1 MRFIKNNLKVL
12 IAFILGTIL
21 SGVTVYA
28 TSLIASSNVSID
40 NSAMQLTKNGQ
51 SVNNAQDA
59 IEAIYTKAST
69 IGCPTGY
76 EMYQIGSYTL
86 TCRSTSAPICKRATV
101 LHTETCENGSS
112 TDNHYCYADGYY
124 VGGSKNTTTITYGTL
139 GTTGQYPQTG
149 DAFDCDVNGD
159 GFYNSDTER
168 FYYVSDYFD
177 TNTQSFDTT
186 RATLIYYKNFS
197 GGQASDAGVA
207 YYASANENWHGPAT
221 AIAALP
227 NNKANGGQ
235 WRNDLLKTQDRKIL
249 SCNNA
254 SCGTFGTETTDGT
267 TTHTIENPISPNP
280 PLYSGK
286 AARLLTLKE
295 FYTGCSSLGM
305 TPSTSEGSIKTGC
318 NFIYEN
324 TKYAK
329 SSKGSYGPCLEN
341 PRATLLTHSWGVHA
355 DLRYVFNYSTS
366 GTGRGARPAIDVL
379 YSNILY

>member
-1 MRFIKNNLKVL
+1 MRFIKNNIKVI
-12 IAFILGTIL
+12 IAVILVVIL
-21 SGVTVYA
+21 YGATVYA
-28 TSLIASSNVSID
+28 TAYIASSNVSID
-40 NSAMQLTKNGQ
+40 NSQMQLTNNGQ
-51 SVNNAQDA
+51 SVNNVQDA

-76 EMYQIGSYTL
+76 EMVSLGSYTL
-86 TCRSTSAPICKRATV
+86 TCRNTSAPICKRATV

-112 TDNHYCYADGYY
+112 EDVHYCYADGYY
-124 VGGSKNTTTITYGTL
+124 AGGSKGTTTITYGTL
-139 GTTGQYPQTG
+139 GTTGELPVTG

-177 TNTQSFDTT
+177 TNSGSFDTT
-186 RATLIYYKNFS
+186 RATLIYYENFS
-197 GGQASDAGVA
+197 GGQASDDGTA
-207 YYASANENWHGPAT
+207 YYASANENWHGPTT

-249 SCNNA
+249 SCNNV
-254 SCGTFGTETTDGT
+254 SCTTLGTETTDGE
-267 TTHTIENPISPNP
+267 TTHSIENPVSPNP

-305 TPSTSEGSIKTGC
+305 TPSTTEGSIKTGC

-329 SSKGSYGPCLEN
+329 SSKGSYGPWLEN
-341 PRATLLTHSWGVHA
+341 PRALNLTNSWSVNA
-355 DLRYVFNYSTS
+355 FYRRMASDNTSSTNY
-366 GTGRGARPAIDVL
+366 GARLAIDVL